1 MTVVQRPRDPHAVQS
16 AASRRMGIPVV
27 QDGEFG
33 HDLGQLDLHF
43 EQNGSGAWELRAAE
57 WKTLPIT
64 AALPERLDV
73 AALIER
79 QAAPLRRPIGRVEVP
94 GRSAAERDLSTRR
107 LIARALKAE
116 TGADVGLE
124 PAESLFGEWK
134 TGPISRYD
142 VCYALPFPNHA
153 AVVTVKGAD
162 LVKALAQPGMA
173 VAGADVG
180 TRSSGPEADIRIGGA
195 ALDSQRSYRVVAED
209 YHAANTPGLKG
220 APAESREDVR
230 DLVARWLEK
239 GGGG

>member
-1 MTVVQRPRDPHAVQS
+1 LAQDLLREAFSKDPHKPTVSHRDRPQPEA
-16 AASRRMGIPVV
+16 G
-27 QDGEFG
+27 
-33 HDLGQLDLHF
+33 GQCQHKHNPKRQ
-43 EQNGSGAWELRAAE
+43 EH
-57 WKTLPIT
+57 LPIT
-64 AALPERLDV
+64 AALPERPDV

-94 GRSAAERDLSTRR
+94 GRNAVERDLSTRR
-107 LIARALKAE
+107 LIARALKTE

-173 VAGADVG
+173 IAGADVG
-180 TRSSGPEADIRIGGA
+180 TRSSGPEADIRIAGA
-195 ALDSQRSYRVVAED
+195 ALDPQRSYRVVAED

-220 APAESREDVR
+220 APAGSREDVR

-239 GGGG
+239 GGGAVGDRR